1 MWESRH
7 DPTRA
12 MKIFWRILASSD
24 TLPPVEHISLE
35 PKLFDCLQQTLQCSN
50 NLLPASARTF
60 SGWDIGLL
68 ERFTLADIGQTAPY
82 DVLSESEQVRPFRVS
97 TVQEV
102 PISLIPNSS
111 SLLE

>member
-1 MWESRH
+1 MFNL
-7 DPTRA
+7 P
-12 MKIFWRILASSD
+12 SSD
-24 TLPPVEHISLE
+24 TLLSVERMILE
-35 PKLFDCLQQTLQCSN
+35 PKLFDCLQQTLQNSN
-50 NLLPASARTF
+50 DLLPASARTF

-68 ERFTLADIGQTAPY
+68 ERFTLMDIGNVQY
-82 DVLSESEQVRPFRVS
+82 DVLHESEQVRPFRVS